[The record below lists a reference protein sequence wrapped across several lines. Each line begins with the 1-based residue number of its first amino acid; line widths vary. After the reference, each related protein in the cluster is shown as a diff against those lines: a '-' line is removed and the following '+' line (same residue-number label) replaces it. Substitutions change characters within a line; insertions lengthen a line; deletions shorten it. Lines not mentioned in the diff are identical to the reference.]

1 MEKLD
6 QEILELYLKHET
18 INFFPKTSLT
28 VRYLDQIKELNDYYN
43 LLSDDDKE
51 SVNNYNILEKL
62 MELREKILG
71 EYNLFESKEAALQ
84 FDQKILECRDAKS
97 TNHSWFYRVRK
108 LEADYEKLDNNVK
121 KMCINKWIIDSM
133 LKDIRDYEK
142 SLAFDQLKKEAVIFD
157 KRILDLQ
164 KKKNMSIDWVEDVKE
179 TLADFEVLAQNVKE
193 LLEKNS
199 LLVTLKQDAF
209 DIEEHINKEE
219 SLKVAS
225 LFDEKIIKL
234 QQEKT
239 WTLDWVEAV
248 KELEADYKYLKPE
261 IKNLLKKEGV
271 LLTLKQEAIEIKD
284 SFKMEDIKDKAI
296 EFDDLIKALASN
308 KTPTIEWA
316 NEVINL
322 DKEFSALDT
331 LEKDIIRQVA
341 TLATLKQEALEIIEK
356 FKQKDYYQMASEFDH
371 AVLELEKT
379 RALTASWSKA
389 VLDLE
394 EKYNNFENIAKN
406 LVREYGVLINLKQ
419 EALSIKSRIK
429 FGEKNEIAM
438 KFDEKIM
445 DTLKRKTSSEE
456 WIKEVDDLEK
466 EYHALEESIKEL
478 VSKALV
484 LSDLKTQAR
493 EVKRLLEFYKTKAIA
508 ITFDQKLLKCK
519 ERKNHSLEW
528 YEEVMELEK
537 EYNALSPITK
547 EVLDNKGMI
556 ETLKHDAFEIRKEI
570 YDSNYKQIATEID
583 KKIAACEASHEKTL
597 DWTEEVLELKKMFDN
612 LSPEIK
618 AFSLK
623 AKLLDLLVVETGHIK
638 RAIEIENLK
647 ARAKILDDQIIS
659 LCNKVSKEE
668 PQYKQML
675 QLQNVIENTE
685 KEVLE
690 YVVNKKTFET
700 TLNKSF
706 KYNRRKEKLEAKLAK
721 KNK

>member
-108 LEADYEKLDNNVK
+108 LEADYEKLDDNVK

-438 KFDEKIM
+438 KF
-445 DTLKRKTSSEE
+445 
-456 WIKEVDDLEK
+456 
-466 EYHALEESIKEL
+466 
-478 VSKALV
+478 
-484 LSDLKTQAR
+484 
-493 EVKRLLEFYKTKAIA
+493 
-508 ITFDQKLLKCK
+508 
-519 ERKNHSLEW
+519 
-528 YEEVMELEK
+528 
-537 EYNALSPITK
+537 
-547 EVLDNKGMI
+547 
-556 ETLKHDAFEIRKEI
+556 
-570 YDSNYKQIATEID
+570 
-583 KKIAACEASHEKTL
+583 
-597 DWTEEVLELKKMFDN
+597 
-612 LSPEIK
+612 
-618 AFSLK
+618 
-623 AKLLDLLVVETGHIK
+623 
-638 RAIEIENLK
+638 
-647 ARAKILDDQIIS
+647 
-659 LCNKVSKEE
+659 
-668 PQYKQML
+668 
-675 QLQNVIENTE
+675 
-685 KEVLE
+685 
-690 YVVNKKTFET
+690 
-700 TLNKSF
+700 
-706 KYNRRKEKLEAKLAK
+706 
-721 KNK
+721 